1 MNKIVLHTEYFE
13 IEEKPTSDKLS
24 PYYVMNCAD
33 AAICA
38 VLDQE
43 DNFIMVK
50 QERPALSKTS
60 IEMPAGGIEEGE
72 TAEEAMKRELKEE
85 IQSECTL
92 LSLGENYSLMSS
104 RLNMK
109 TYYFFGMNP
118 AKGNWEKAEEVSVTK
133 IPRSLL
139 KNKILMG
146 EFEQVGGITCLYLI
160 QLQIGVDPLNGT
172 YAEIEKAFD
181 DEKKRRADR

>member
-1 MNKIVLHTEYFE
+1 MNRILLHTEYFD
-13 IEEKPTSDKLS
+13 IEEKPTNNKFS

-33 AAICA
+33 AVICA
-38 VLDQE
+38 VLDE
-43 DNFIMVK
+43 DDNFIMVK
-50 QERPALSKTS
+50 QERPAINKTS
-60 IEMPAGGIEEGE
+60 IEMPAGGIDKGE

-92 LSLGENYSLMSS
+92 LSLGKNYSLMSS

-109 TYYFFGMNP
+109 TYYFFGMKP
-118 AKGNWEKAEEVSVTK
+118 RKGNWEMQEEVTVTK
-133 IPRSLL
+133 IPRGLL
-139 KNKILMG
+139 TNKFLRG

-160 QLQIGVDPLNGT
+160 QLQLGVDPLNGT
-172 YAEIEKAFD
+172 YAEIKRAFD